1 MQEDFRIVAAI
12 EAPARKSAQIIVCFR
27 QACVVE
33 DTWFNSWGLC
43 RDDERVRASG

>member
-1 MQEDFRIVAAI
+1 MMSRGWQQNLLAA
-12 EAPARKSAQIIVCFR
+12 PNIVCFR

-33 DTWFNSWGLC
+33 DTWFISWGLC